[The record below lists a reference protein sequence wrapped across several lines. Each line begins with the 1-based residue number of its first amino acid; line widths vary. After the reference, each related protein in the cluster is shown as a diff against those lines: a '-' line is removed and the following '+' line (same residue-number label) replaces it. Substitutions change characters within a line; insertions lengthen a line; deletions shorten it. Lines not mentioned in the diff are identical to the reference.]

1 MHNKFELIKKAA
13 VEDKL
18 AHFLLFHGSGRE
30 ERTKAALEIAQ
41 LLNCREDERP
51 CGSCSSC
58 KKVKSG
64 NHPDIY
70 IIGPRSS
77 TVSLEQVLELRE
89 KIFRR
94 PYEGRYKVCL
104 LEEADRLTLPAANAL
119 LRITEAPP
127 ENTVIILSTV
137 NAGSIIV
144 TLQSRAQEVYFPWP
158 AEKEWQYEKGIY
170 ELSGGDP
177 DLARK
182 INELGSEK
190 LKEKLAIYL
199 KAVESGD
206 FLKIFSLFPLEK
218 EETLVFLQVLAV
230 LVRKKVNT
238 GEAFSLLLKEV
249 GKTAEA
255 VRRQANHRLA
265 LEVLALKHIK
275 MGGNKI
281 G

>member
-1 MHNKFELIKKAA
+1 MNSKFELIKKAA
-13 VEDKL
+13 VQDRL

-30 ERTKAALEIAQ
+30 ERAKAALELAQ

-64 NHPDIY
+64 NHPDIH
-70 IIGPRSS
+70 IVKPRS
-77 TVSLEQVLELRE
+77 TAVSLEQVLELRE

-144 TLQSRAQEVYFPWP
+144 TLQSRAQDVYFPWP
-158 AEKEWQYEKGIY
+158 AEEEWPYEQEIY

-182 INELGSEK
+182 INEWGSENI
-190 LKEKLAIYL
+190 EERLAVYQ

-206 FLKIFSLFPLEK
+206 FLKVFSLFPLEK

-230 LVRKKVNT
+230 LVRRKVSK
-238 GEAFSLLLKEV
+238 GECPPLLLKEV

-265 LEVLALKHIK
+265 VEVLALKHIK
-275 MGGNKI
+275 MGGSKI